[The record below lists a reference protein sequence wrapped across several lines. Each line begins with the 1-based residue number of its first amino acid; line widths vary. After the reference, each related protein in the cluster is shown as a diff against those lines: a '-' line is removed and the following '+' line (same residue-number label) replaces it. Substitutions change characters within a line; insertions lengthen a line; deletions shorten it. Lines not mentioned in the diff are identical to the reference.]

1 MPDRDF
7 ISTHVRSPWRPAA
20 RLWVREGATSA
31 TIDRIAEA
39 LAKVLR
45 DGGLALER
53 AQAEA
58 QRSGNYLSTEERERL
73 AVHLLIHQAV
83 LAPVRGHRLAALDA
97 AAVDREERSVLAA
110 LSPHIDRYLT
120 ALAEGRR
127 PRVQRRTRPDLRQVL
142 DTPVA
147 IQL

>member
-7 ISTHVRSPWRPAA
+7 ISKHVGAPWGPAA

-31 TIDRIAEA
+31 TVNRVSEA

-45 DGGLALER
+45 DGGLAWDR

-58 QRSGNYLSTEERERL
+58 QRSGSHLSTEARERL

-97 AAVDREERSVLAA
+97 GAVDEEERSVLAA

-120 ALAEGRR
+120 ARAEGRR
-127 PRVQRRTRPDLRQVL
+127 PRVQRRARPDLRQVL

>member
-20 RLWVREGATSA
+20 GLWVREGATSA

-83 LAPVRGHRLAALDA
+83 LAPVRGHRLAAFDA
-97 AAVDREERSVLAA
+97 AAVDREERSVMAA

-120 ALAEGRR
+120 ARAEGRR
-127 PRVQRRTRPDLRQVL
+127 PRVQRRARPDLRQVL

>member
-7 ISTHVRSPWRPAA
+7 ISTHVRSPWRSAA
-20 RLWVREGATSA
+20 RLWEREGATSA

-45 DGGLALER
+45 DGGLDLER
-53 AQAEA
+53 ARAET
-58 QRSGNYLSTEERERL
+58 QRSGNYFSPDERERL
-73 AVHLLIHQAV
+73 AVQLVIHQAV
-83 LAPVRGHRLAALDA
+83 LSPVRGHRLAALDA
-97 AAVDREERSVLAA
+97 AAVDQEERSVMAA

-127 PRVQRRTRPDLRQVL
+127 PRVQRRPRPDLRQVL
-142 DTPVA
+142 DTSVA

>member
-7 ISTHVRSPWRPAA
+7 ISTHVRSPWRTAA

-97 AAVDREERSVLAA
+97 AAVDREERSVMAA

>member
-7 ISTHVRSPWRPAA
+7 VSMQVRSPWRPAA
-20 RLWVREGATSA
+20 RLWVREGPTSA

-45 DGGLALER
+45 DGGLDLER
-53 AQAEA
+53 AKAEA
-58 QRSGNYLSTEERERL
+58 QRSGSNLSDEERERL
-73 AVHLLIHQAV
+73 AVHLLVRQAV
-83 LAPVRGHRLAALDA
+83 LAPVRGHGLAALDV
-97 AAVDREERSVLAA
+97 AAVELEERSVIAA
-110 LSPHIDRYLT
+110 LSPHVDRYLT

-127 PRVQRRTRPDLRQVL
+127 PRVQRRRRPDLRQVL

>member
-20 RLWVREGATSA
+20 RLWVREGATST
-31 TIDRIAEA
+31 TIDRIAEI

-45 DGGLALER
+45 DGGLDLDR
-53 AQAEA
+53 ARTEA
-58 QRSGNYLSTEERERL
+58 QRAGNYFSPEERERL
-73 AVHLLIHQAV
+73 AVQLLIRQAV
-83 LAPVRGHRLAALDA
+83 LAPVRGHRLATLDA
-97 AAVDREERSVLAA
+97 AAVDREERRAMAA
-110 LSPHIDRYLT
+110 LSPHVDRYLT

-127 PRVQRRTRPDLRQVL
+127 PRVQRRPRPDLRQVL